1 MNLNRV
7 TCATIVLAVIGHSAL
22 GQSGAQDGEWRHYAG
37 DHGSTKY
44 SPLTQINGDNFENLE
59 VLWRWKSVDSELEG
73 KTPYQPYYLRATPL
87 VVDGVA
93 YMSTGFS
100 QVAAIDVT
108 SGETLWVHDPESYK
122 RGQATHGWF
131 QHRGV
136 EYWTDGREERIFIA
150 TGGRQLVSLD
160 AKTGV
165 PDPNFADGGWVDLLL
180 GLGRKVS
187 APSIGHNKPVLVVR
201 DTIVV
206 GSIVFD
212 YPSLKRNAPG
222 HVRGYDVR
230 TGAMKWIFHTI
241 PQEGEF
247 GIETWK
253 NDSWKYSGNTN
264 VWSMMTADEELGY
277 VYLPVGT
284 PTSDY
289 YGGHRLGKNL
299 FANSLLCLDAE
310 TGDRVW
316 HFQTVHHDIWD
327 YDLPCAP
334 NLIDITVDGRK
345 IRAVAQATKHGF
357 VFVFDRITGEPVW
370 PIEERVVAASTV
382 PGEHAFATQP
392 FPTKPPAFERQGI
405 TEDDLIDFTPQL
417 RTQAKKRLDRF
428 VTGPLFTPNI
438 VSGADDMAAMLQLP
452 GAGGGA
458 NWPGASVDPENG
470 FLYLQSQTTITSMGL
485 IKPDPNRSDLDYF
498 INVGAMYPNLEVRRL
513 PIFKPPYRRITA
525 IDLNRGEIAWQV
537 PFGNG
542 PNRHPALKDL
552 NLGPLGSRFPNG
564 LVEGGILVT
573 KTLLITILA
582 DIDEL
587 GDREP
592 HGSFLQAYDK
602 ATGDLIGSIKFDR
615 HLHGSPMTCMHDG
628 RQYVLI
634 AGGGISEPA
643 ELLAFGLPM
652 EN

>member
-1 MNLNRV
+1 MNLNSV
-7 TCATIVLAVIGHSAL
+7 FCTAIIFALIGHAAL

-44 SPLTQINGDNFENLE
+44 SPLSQIDEDNFEDLE
-59 VLWRWKSVDSELEG
+59 VLWRWKSVDSALEG
-73 KTPYQPYYLRATPL
+73 KTPFEPFHLRATPI

-93 YMSTGFS
+93 YMATGLS
-100 QVAAIDVT
+100 QVAAIDIA
-108 SGETLWVHDPESYK
+108 SGETQWVHDPESYK
-122 RGQATHGWF
+122 RGRATHARF

-136 EYWTDGREERIFIA
+136 EYWTDGDEERILIA

-160 AKTGV
+160 AKTGL
-165 PDPNFADGGWVDLLL
+165 PDPEFADGGWVDLLL
-180 GLGRKVS
+180 GLGRKVN
-187 APSIGHNKPVLVVR
+187 PTSIGHNKPVLVVR

-212 YPSLKRNAPG
+212 FPSLKRNAPG

-230 TGAMKWIFHTI
+230 TGEMKWIFHTI
-241 PQEGEF
+241 PQAGEF
-247 GIETWK
+247 GTDTWE

-289 YGGHRLGKNL
+289 YGGHRPGNNL
-299 FANSLLCLDAE
+299 FANSLVCLDAE
-310 TGDRVW
+310 TGKRIW
-316 HFQTVHHDIWD
+316 HFQTIHHDIWD

-345 IRAVAQATKHGF
+345 LRAVAQATKHGF

-370 PIEERVVAASTV
+370 PIEERSVAASNV
-382 PGEHAFATQP
+382 RGERVAETQP

-405 TEDDLIDFTPQL
+405 TEDDLIDFTPRL
-417 RTQAKKRLDRF
+417 RNQAKNKLHRY
-428 VTGPLFTPNI
+428 VTGPMFTPDI
-438 VSGADDMAAMLQLP
+438 VSGVDKKVAMLQVP

-458 NWPGASVDPENG
+458 NWPGASVDPETG
-470 FLYLQSQTTITSMGL
+470 FLYIQSETTITSLGL
-485 IKPDPNRSDLDYF
+485 LKPDPNRSDLDYI
-498 INVGAMYPNLEVRRL
+498 INVTAMYPKLEVQNL
-513 PIFKPPYRRITA
+513 PILKPPYRRITA
-525 IDLNRGEIAWQV
+525 IDLNNGEIAWQV
-537 PFGNG
+537 PFGDG
-542 PNRHPALKDL
+542 PNQHPTIKDL
-552 NLGPLGSRFPNG
+552 DLGPLGSRFPEG

-573 KTLLITILA
+573 ETLLITILA

-587 GDREP
+587 GDREA

-602 ATGDLIGSIKFDR
+602 ATGELLGSIKIDR
-615 HLHGSPMTCMHDG
+615 HLHGSPMTCMYDG

-643 ELLAFGLPM
+643 ELLAFGLPK
-652 EN
+652 